1 MVRIRLR
8 RVGARHQPSYRIVA
22 AEKESPRDGRF
33 LEILGHYNPRTEPS
47 TVEIDEARL
56 FHWLEHG
63 AQPSDAVVKILKP
76 LGTWDRW
83 DRYKAGEPLETL
95 IVEAKAAMP
104 KVDPRTR
111 RDDLIQERRAKK
123 PSAQKEKV
131 PAKPTPEVEA
141 TLEKE
146 ASEDDLPEEFPEEV
160 VEVEATEGVPTE
172 EPTEDIA
179 AEGKSEEAPEEEAV
193 EEVSTGEP
201 AEDTAAEGEPEEA
214 AEEEAVEEVA
224 TEEPSEE
231 PDTEITPEE
240 SLEIEASK
248 ESAGEEVNED
258 EAAGDVEVE
267 ASEEEDTSEATTS
280 YAETD

>member
-1 MVRIRLR
+1 
-8 RVGARHQPSYRIVA
+8 VA
-22 AEKESPRDGRF
+22 ADKESPRDGRF

-56 FHWLEHG
+56 FHWLKHG

-83 DRYKAGEPLETL
+83 ERYKAGEPLETL
-95 IVEAKAAMP
+95 IVEAKAAIP
-104 KVDPRTR
+104 EVDPRTR

-123 PSAQKEKV
+123 PTAKKEKV

-146 ASEDDLPEEFPEEV
+146 ASEDDLAEEIPEEV
-160 VEVEATEGVPTE
+160 DEVEATESIPSE
-172 EPTEDIA
+172 EPTEDTA
-179 AEGKSEEAPEEEAV
+179 AEGESEEPLEEEAV
-193 EEVSTGEP
+193 EEVT
-201 AEDTAAEGEPEEA
+201 
-214 AEEEAVEEVA
+214 

-231 PDTEITPEE
+231 LDTEITPEE
-240 SLEIEASK
+240 SLEIEASE
-248 ESAGEEVNED
+248 ESTEEEVHED

-267 ASEEEDTSEATTS
+267 TSEDEGTS
-280 YAETD
+280 EVKTSDEETA